1 MISEKVSRM
10 HMHRKE
16 GDCSPEGVQCI
27 FVSDCC
33 DGLDCINYTCK
44 DVPKVEAKVIESS
57 VTTDQFVHS
66 RRTIGKKKKEW
77 IYSHGKV
84 QVKDILTNN

>member
-1 MISEKVSRM
+1 MMSDKVSRM
-10 HMHRKE
+10 HMRRRE
-16 GDCSPEGVQCI
+16 GECKPAGGSCI
-27 FVSDCC
+27 FVPDCC
-33 DGLDCINYTCK
+33 DDLDCIGYVCK
-44 DVPKVEAKVIESS
+44 AAPQVEAKVIETSA
-57 VTTDQFVHS
+57 TTDQFVHS